1 MGKSGLLDKFRE
13 AREDMVR
20 LLNDRGIS
28 DQRLLSAMLKVERH
42 LFVPIPLRNHAYDDA
57 ALPIGEGQTISQPFT
72 VAVMTEALHVEDGS
86 KILEI
91 GTGSGYQ
98 AAVLAAMGAR
108 VFTIERI
115 PSLLKTARQVLND
128 MNVRYVSKSSDGTIG
143 WKEFAP
149 FDGIV
154 VTAGGPEI
162 PRSLVEQLQV
172 GGRLVIPVGSHDFQQ
187 LKVVT
192 KKNENNDYSVE
203 DKSDFK
209 FVPLIGRDG
218 WPEGNGS

>member
-1 MGKSGLLDKFRE
+1 MAKSGLLDKYRE
-13 AREDMVR
+13 AREEMVR
-20 LLNDRGIS
+20 LLMDRGIS
-28 DQRLLSAMLKVERH
+28 DERVLAAMMQVERH
-42 LFVPIPLRNHAYDDA
+42 LFIPIPLRNHAYDDA

-72 VAVMTEALHVEDGS
+72 VAFMTEALRVKEED
-86 KILEI
+86 KVLEI

-115 PSLLKTARQVLND
+115 QSLLKSAREALNSL
-128 MNVRYVSKSSDGTIG
+128 NVRYVSKVSDGTIG

-149 FDGIV
+149 FDGIL
-154 VTAGGPEI
+154 VTAGGPEV
-162 PRSLVEQLQV
+162 PKPLVEQLKV
-172 GGRLVIPVGSHDFQQ
+172 GGRLVVPVGSLDFQQ
-187 LKVVT
+187 MKIVT
-192 KKNENNDYSVE
+192 KTSESGDCSVE

-218 WPEGNGS
+218 WPEKDG

>member
-1 MGKSGLLDKFRE
+1 MAKSGLLDKYRE
-13 AREDMVR
+13 GREDMLR
-20 LLNDRGIS
+20 LLSDRGIC
-28 DQRLLSAMLKVERH
+28 DERVLSAMLRVERH
-42 LFVPIPLRNHAYDDA
+42 LFVPIPLRNHSYDDA

-72 VAVMTEALHVEDGS
+72 VAIMTEALHLKEGDKV
-86 KILEI
+86 LEI

-98 AAVLAAMGAR
+98 TAVLAAMGMR

-115 PSLLKTARQVLND
+115 PSLLRSAKQVLD
-128 MNVRYVSKSSDGTIG
+128 GMNVRYVSKSSDGTIG
-143 WKEFAP
+143 WREFAP

-162 PRSLVEQLQV
+162 PKSLVEQLRV
-172 GGRLVIPVGSHDFQQ
+172 GGRLVVPVGSLDFQQ
-187 LKVVT
+187 LKIVT
-192 KKNENNDYSVE
+192 KTSENNDYAVE

-218 WPEGNGS
+218 WPESDG

>member
-1 MGKSGLLDKFRE
+1 MTKSGLLDKYRE
-13 AREDMVR
+13 GREDMVR
-20 LLNDRGIS
+20 LLRDRGIS
-28 DQRLLSAMLKVERH
+28 DERLLAAMLKVERH

-72 VAVMTEALHVEDGS
+72 VAVMSEALRAQDGD
-86 KILEI
+86 KVLEI

-98 AAVLAAMGAR
+98 TAVLAAMGAR

-115 PSLLKTARQVLND
+115 HSLLETAKQVLD
-128 MNVRYVSKSSDGTIG
+128 GMNVRYVAKSSDGTLG
-143 WKEFAP
+143 WREFAP
-149 FDGIV
+149 YDGIV

-162 PRSLVEQLQV
+162 PKSLVEQLKV
-172 GGRLVIPVGSHDFQQ
+172 GGSLVVPVGTHDFQQ
-187 LKVVT
+187 MKIVT
-192 KKNENNDYSVE
+192 KKSENNDCSVE

-218 WPEGNGS
+218 WPESDS